1 MAFGKHLPFW
11 LSCLLVVCA
20 IVDQLNQCRRRG
32 KHQRGW
38 YWPTNTVAHLE
49 LQIENGVLDQVIEL
63 MIFRV
68 RHEFSERR
76 HVKTHRPDLGD
87 GFDYLAVDVHAAT
100 VPELSK

>member
-1 MAFGKHLPFW
+1 MP
-11 LSCLLVVCA
+11 
-20 IVDQLNQCRRRG
+20 
-32 KHQRGW
+32 
-38 YWPTNTVAHLE
+38 HLE

-87 GFDYLAVDVHAAT
+87 GFDYFAVNVHATT
-100 VPELSK
+100 VPELSR